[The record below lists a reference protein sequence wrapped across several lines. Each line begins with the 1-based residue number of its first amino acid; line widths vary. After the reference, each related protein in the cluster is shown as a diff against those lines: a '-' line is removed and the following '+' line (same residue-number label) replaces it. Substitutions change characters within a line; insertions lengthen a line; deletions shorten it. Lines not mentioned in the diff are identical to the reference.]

1 MIHEEV
7 DQKSVAL
14 VVKGAK
20 ITGRLL
26 AKAMAA
32 ALRQMKK
39 SRDAP
44 GRQSFKQLA
53 KGGSL
58 QNIEI
63 ADENIKAFEPIAR
76 KYGIRYKLVKDVS
89 ESPPKWTVFFRA
101 RDTDALT
108 AAFKEFTAKTL
119 KRETTRP
126 SVRETMAKFRDV
138 IKNAVI
144 DRTRN
149 KHREGPER

>member
-1 MIHEEV
+1 MIQEDVEH
-7 DQKSVAL
+7 KSAVL
-14 VVKGAK
+14 IIKGGK

-32 ALRQMKK
+32 MLRQIRK

-44 GRQSFKQLA
+44 GRQSFKQLS

-63 ADENIKAFEPIAR
+63 ADSNIKAFEPVAR
-76 KYGIRYKLVKDVS
+76 KYGIRYKLVKDAS
-89 ESPPKWTVFFRA
+89 ETPPKWMVFFRA
-101 RDTDALT
+101 KDADAMT
-108 AAFKEFTAKTL
+108 AAFREFASKTL
-119 KRETTRP
+119 KRETARP
-126 SVRETMAKFRDV
+126 SVRETMSKFRDI

-144 DRTRN
+144 DRT
-149 KHREGPER
+149 KHKQREGPER

>member
-1 MIHEEV
+1 
-7 DQKSVAL
+7 
-14 VVKGAK
+14 GGK

-32 ALRQMKK
+32 TLRQIRKA
-39 SRDAP
+39 RDAP

-53 KGGSL
+53 KGGTL

-63 ADENIKAFEPIAR
+63 ADENIKAFEPVAR
-76 KYGIRYKLVKDVS
+76 KYGIRYKLVKDAS
-89 ESPPKWTVFFRA
+89 ETPPKWMVFFRA
-101 RDTDALT
+101 KDADAMT
-108 AAFKEFTAKTL
+108 AAFREFASITL

-126 SVRETMAKFRDV
+126 SVREAMAKFREV
-138 IKNAVI
+138 LKNAVI
-144 DRTRN
+144 DRTRH

>member
-1 MIHEEV
+1 MVQEDVEH
-7 DQKSVAL
+7 KSAVL
-14 VVKGAK
+14 IIKSAK

-32 ALRQMKK
+32 TLRQIKK

-44 GRQSFKQLA
+44 GRQSMKQLA

-58 QNIEI
+58 ENIPI
-63 ADENIKAFEPIAR
+63 TDENIKAFEPVAR
-76 KYGIRYKLVKDVS
+76 KYGLRYKLVRDTS
-89 ESPPKWTVFFRA
+89 EDPAKWLVFFRA
-101 RDTDALT
+101 RDAGTMT
-108 AAFKEFTAKTL
+108 AAFQEFSSKML
-119 KRETTRP
+119 KRETERP
-126 SVRETMAKFRDV
+126 SVRNTMAKFRDI

-144 DRTRN
+144 DRTRH